1 MSNYIIVIP
10 ANCSLCL
17 WLNSYTSLSS
27 QMNKLHNIM
36 YAWLKERSSQL
47 WDRQLV
53 HSVCARVCVC
63 VRSVMRGEKW
73 AQATKD
79 LCWEESWDEEFAPE
93 HKRRCVGISSKRIS
107 HLIKAS
113 AQLPGGLYATPS
125 SFMQTSH
132 CCRTYENQ
140 CKCRA
145 WGGGG
150 HVCFYG
156 SRNPPLL
163 VRS

>member
-1 MSNYIIVIP
+1 MSNYIIVIQ

-27 QMNKLHNIM
+27 QMNKLHIIT
-36 YAWLKERSSQL
+36 YAWLKGG
-47 WDRQLV
+47 V
-53 HSVCARVCVC
+53 HSSERRLVQGVCACVCVC

-79 LCWEESWDEEFAPE
+79 LCWEESWNEEFAPE

-125 SFMQTSH
+125 SFMQTSQ

-140 CKCRA
+140 CKCRG
-145 WGGGG
+145 WGVGG

-156 SRNPPLL
+156 SLNPPLH

>member
-1 MSNYIIVIP
+1 
-10 ANCSLCL
+10 
-17 WLNSYTSLSS
+17 
-27 QMNKLHNIM
+27 
-36 YAWLKERSSQL
+36 
-47 WDRQLV
+47 
-53 HSVCARVCVC
+53 
-63 VRSVMRGEKW
+63 MRGEKW

-113 AQLPGGLYATPS
+113 AQLPGGLCATPS
-125 SFMQTSH
+125 SFMQTSQ

-140 CKCRA
+140 CKCKG

-150 HVCFYG
+150 VLGVMFVSTG
-156 SRNPPLL
+156 
-163 VRS
+163 V

>member
-1 MSNYIIVIP
+1 M
-10 ANCSLCL
+10 
-17 WLNSYTSLSS
+17 
-27 QMNKLHNIM
+27 
-36 YAWLKERSSQL
+36 
-47 WDRQLV
+47 
-53 HSVCARVCVC
+53 CVRAC

-79 LCWEESWDEEFAPE
+79 LCWVESWDEEFAPE

-125 SFMQTSH
+125 SFMQTSQ

-140 CKCRA
+140 CKCRG
-145 WGGGG
+145 WWWGG

-156 SRNPPLL
+156 SLNPPLHVAPNDSVSCRESTHL
-163 VRS
+163 TFPLRTIQQHINADPKVSN